1 MADYISNYTG
11 PEIDDAISDVRAHT
25 KTPAE
30 IDTAVDKVEE
40 LVATATAIDDA
51 VDYANNL
58 AAARTVAEID
68 ASVAITQA
76 LTHSPS
82 AIDDSVSYM
91 EAMSNMG
98 ILPSKVDMVIE
109 KLDDNNATVGQVLT
123 ANGAGGSSWETPDS
137 LAPRYQHNIVLTKI
151 TGTETER
158 IVVSVINN
166 IPVNTSFDVVI
177 SPIDTIFQNSACP
190 YIATGAVSYMGLQ
203 RNVIGIYYD
212 SVAQTWKAVYMD
224 ELVLSE
230 IAFDPDDWTFAC
242 YTVQI
247 FGA

>member
-11 PEIDDAISDVRAHT
+11 PEIDDAISDVRSHT

-30 IDTAVDKVEE
+30 IDAAVDKVEE
-40 LVATATAIDDA
+40 LASTAESIDDA
-51 VDYANNL
+51 VDYANDL
-58 AAARTVAEID
+58 AAERTVAEID

-91 EAMSNMG
+91 QAMDGMG
-98 ILPSKVDMVIE
+98 ITPSKVDMVIS
-109 KLDDNNATVGQVLT
+109 KINDNNATVGQVLT

-137 LAPRYQHNIVLTKI
+137 LAPRYQHNIVLTKV
-151 TGTETER
+151 TGAETER
-158 IVVSVINN
+158 IAVSVINN
-166 IPVNTSFDVVI
+166 ISFNVEFDVVI

-190 YIATGAVSYMGLQ
+190 YIATGVVSYMGLQ
-203 RNVIGIYYD
+203 RNVTGIYYD
-212 SVAQTWKAVYMD
+212 SVAETWKAVYFD
-224 ELVLSE
+224 ELIPSE
-230 IAFDPDDWTFAC
+230 KAFDPDEWTYYC

-247 FGA
+247 FGV